1 MRLPKTAHT
10 SRPWRSHE
18 VAPDFRVEDVWALPT
33 PGGPG
38 ELPRLV
44 SQAVSNNFPDGD
56 APLPVRVL
64 WEARWK
70 IGRLFG
76 WDKRDAGV
84 GARVTS
90 LRDRLPPDLRAAP
103 TGPDFTDVPMTSVFL
118 LEDEWATEMANRT
131 VHSIMH
137 IGWVPDENGGYRGQM
152 AVLVKPNGRSGAA
165 YMAAIKPF
173 RYLLVYPALMRRIE
187 RDWQASAS
195 PSSTATSLETSR
207 AAPAGAT
214 GADR

>member
-1 MRLPKTAHT
+1 
-10 SRPWRSHE
+10 
-18 VAPDFRVEDVWALPT
+18 
-33 PGGPG
+33 
-38 ELPRLV
+38 
-44 SQAVSNNFPDGD
+44 
-56 APLPVRVL
+56 
-64 WEARWK
+64 
-70 IGRLFG
+70 
-76 WDKRDAGV
+76 
-84 GARVTS
+84 
-90 LRDRLPPDLRAAP
+90 
-103 TGPDFTDVPMTSVFL
+103 MTSVFL

-152 AVLVKPNGRSGAA
+152 AVLVKPNGRFGAA

-214 GADR
+214 ADR